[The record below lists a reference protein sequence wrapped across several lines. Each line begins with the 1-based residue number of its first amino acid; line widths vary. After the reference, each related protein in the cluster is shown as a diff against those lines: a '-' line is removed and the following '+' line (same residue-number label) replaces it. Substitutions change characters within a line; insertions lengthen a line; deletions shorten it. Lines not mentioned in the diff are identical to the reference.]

1 MLYSQRELQ
10 NILENYF
17 KETADTYR
25 IEMAFLYG
33 SWARGYPKET
43 SDVDIAIVFSET
55 DDEDKV
61 FRKITDI
68 TLSFM
73 GRIKLEVNI
82 IPVFLDFRKPMLYY
96 NAMVL
101 GIPVFIR
108 DQNRYAALLNE
119 AIFQME
125 DFSIF
130 GTRWQLEIA
139 EKRLEALSIHFE
151 PVLEKFIEEIESFCR
166 FLRNHS

>member
-1 MLYSQRELQ
+1 MYSQRDLQ

-17 KETADTYR
+17 KEVADTYK

-33 SWARGYPKET
+33 SWVRGYPKES

-61 FRKITDI
+61 FGKITDI
-68 TLSFM
+68 TLSLM
-73 GRIKLEVNI
+73 GKIKLEVNI

-96 NAMVL
+96 NAIVL

-125 DFSIF
+125 DFSMF
-130 GTRWQLEIA
+130 GTQWQLEIA
-139 EKRLEALSIHFE
+139 EKNLEE
-151 PVLEKFIEEIESFCR
+151 
-166 FLRNHS
+166 LRHAGV

>member
-1 MLYSQRELQ
+1 M
-10 NILENYF
+10 ENYF

-55 DDEDKV
+55 DTEDKV
-61 FRKITDI
+61 FEKITDI
-68 TLSFM
+68 TLSLM

-82 IPVFLDFRKPMLYY
+82 IPIFLDFRKPMLYY
-96 NAMVL
+96 NATVL
-101 GIPVFIR
+101 GVPVFIG

-130 GTRWQLEIA
+130 GTKWQLEIA
-139 EKRLEALSIHFE
+139 EKNIKELIHA
-151 PVLEKFIEEIESFCR
+151 
-166 FLRNHS
+166 

>member
-1 MLYSQRELQ
+1 MYSQRELQ

-17 KETADTYR
+17 KEVADTYK

-33 SWARGYPKET
+33 SWVRGYPKES
-43 SDVDIAIVFSET
+43 SDVDIAIVFSEI
-55 DDEDKV
+55 DAEDKV
-61 FRKITDI
+61 FEKITDI
-68 TLSFM
+68 TLSLM
-73 GRIKLEVNI
+73 GKIKLEVNI

-125 DFSIF
+125 DFSMF

-139 EKRLEALSIHFE
+139 EKNLEE
-151 PVLEKFIEEIESFCR
+151 
-166 FLRNHS
+166 LRHAGV

>member
-1 MLYSQRELQ
+1 MYSQRELQ
-10 NILENYF
+10 NILENCF
-17 KETADTYR
+17 KEVADTYK

-33 SWARGYPKET
+33 SWAIGYPKES
-43 SDVDIAIVFSET
+43 SDVDIAIAFSEI

-61 FRKITDI
+61 FEKITDI
-68 TLSFM
+68 TLSLM
-73 GRIKLEVNI
+73 GKIKLEVNI

-96 NAMVL
+96 NATVL

-108 DQNRYAALLNE
+108 DRNRYAALLNE

-130 GTRWQLEIA
+130 GTQWQLEIA
-139 EKRLEALSIHFE
+139 EKNLEE
-151 PVLEKFIEEIESFCR
+151 
-166 FLRNHS
+166 LRHAGV

>member
-1 MLYSQRELQ
+1 MYSQRELQ

-17 KETADTYR
+17 KEVSDTYK

-33 SWARGYPKET
+33 SWVRGYPKES
-43 SDVDIAIVFSET
+43 SDVDIAIVFSEI
-55 DDEDKV
+55 DAEDKV
-61 FRKITDI
+61 FEKITDI
-68 TLSFM
+68 TLSLM
-73 GRIKLEVNI
+73 GKIKLEVNI

-125 DFSIF
+125 DFSMF

-139 EKRLEALSIHFE
+139 EKNLEE
-151 PVLEKFIEEIESFCR
+151 
-166 FLRNHS
+166 LRHAGV

>member
-17 KETADTYR
+17 KEIADTYG

-33 SWARGYPKET
+33 SWARGYPKEI

-55 DDEDKV
+55 DNEDKV
-61 FRKITDI
+61 FEKITDL
-68 TLSFM
+68 TLSLM
-73 GRIKLEVNI
+73 EKIKLEINI

-96 NAMVL
+96 NAIVL
-101 GIPVFIR
+101 GAPVFIG
-108 DQNRYAALLNE
+108 DQNRYVALLNE
-119 AIFQME
+119 SIFQME

-130 GTRWQLEIA
+130 GTKWQLEIA
-139 EKRLEALSIHFE
+139 EKNIKE
-151 PVLEKFIEEIESFCR
+151 
-166 FLRNHS
+166 LRHV

>member
-1 MLYSQRELQ
+1 MHTQEEIK
-10 NILENYF
+10 NILETYF
-17 KETADTYR
+17 KEIADVCG

-33 SWARGYPKET
+33 SRARGYPKES

-61 FRKITDI
+61 FGKITDI
-68 TLSFM
+68 TLSLM
-73 GRIKLEVNI
+73 RKIKLEINI

-96 NAMVL
+96 NAIVL

-119 AIFQME
+119 ALFQME

-130 GTRWQLEIA
+130 GTGWQLEVA
-139 EKRLEALSIHFE
+139 EKNIKELTHA
-151 PVLEKFIEEIESFCR
+151 
-166 FLRNHS
+166 

>member
-17 KETADTYR
+17 KEIADTYGV
-25 IEMAFLYG
+25 EMAFLYG
-33 SWARGYPKET
+33 SWARGYPKES

-55 DDEDKV
+55 DDEDEV
-61 FRKITDI
+61 FGKITDI
-68 TLSFM
+68 TLSLM
-73 GRIKLEVNI
+73 GKIKLEINI
-82 IPVFLDFRKPMLYY
+82 IPVFLDFRKPILYY
-96 NAMVL
+96 NAIVL

-139 EKRLEALSIHFE
+139 EKNLVE
-151 PVLEKFIEEIESFCR
+151 
-166 FLRNHS
+166 LRHAGV

>member
-1 MLYSQRELQ
+1 MYSQRELQ

-17 KETADTYR
+17 KEVADTYK
-25 IEMAFLYG
+25 IEMTFLYG
-33 SWARGYPKET
+33 SWAKGYPKES

-61 FRKITDI
+61 FEKITEM

-73 GRIKLEVNI
+73 GKIKVEVNI

-96 NAMVL
+96 NAVVL

-125 DFSIF
+125 DFSMF
-130 GTRWQLEIA
+130 GTQWQLEIA
-139 EKRLEALSIHFE
+139 EKNLKE
-151 PVLEKFIEEIESFCR
+151 
-166 FLRNHS
+166 LRHAGV